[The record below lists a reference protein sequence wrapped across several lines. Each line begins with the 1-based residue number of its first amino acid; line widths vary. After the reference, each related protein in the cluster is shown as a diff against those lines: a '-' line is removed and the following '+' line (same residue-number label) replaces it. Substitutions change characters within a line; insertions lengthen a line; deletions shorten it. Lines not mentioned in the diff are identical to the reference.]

1 MRNLK
6 NVLIR
11 IANNLLPAV
20 VKGLNF
26 SNTLASPKTAIQ
38 QKQLMATHRS
48 MQHAGMPPFP
58 MQDVGFRV
66 HSQYDEDGILLFI
79 FALIGT
85 TNKKCIE
92 ICAGDGIECNTANL
106 IINHRWVGMLCDG
119 DSLRRQRAQK
129 FYSAHPDTRIWPP
142 VILGDWISRENVN
155 RIVVEHDFGGEVDL
169 LSLDMDGVDYWLW
182 DAITEV
188 SPRVV
193 VLEFNHLLGA
203 DVAVTIPY
211 DPAFVAEF
219 TPHGADYSGAS
230 LGAFVKLSKSK
241 GYRLVGVNSISTN
254 AFFVRNDI
262 ENAWLPEIDPATC
275 FAHPRAKFGMDVRY
289 QKIKDKVWEEV

>member
-1 MRNLK
+1 M
-6 NVLIR
+6 
-11 IANNLLPAV
+11 ANNLLPAV
-20 VKGLNF
+20 VKGLNL
-26 SNTLASPKTAIQ
+26 SNALASPKTAIQ
-38 QKQLMATHRS
+38 QKQLMATYRS
-48 MQHAGMPPFP
+48 MQHAGMPSVL

-106 IINHRWVGMLCDG
+106 IINHRWIGMLCDG
-119 DSLRRQRAQK
+119 DSLRRQRAGK
-129 FYSAHPDTRIWPP
+129 FYSAHPDTRTWPP
-142 VILGDWISRENVN
+142 VILGDWITRENVN
-155 RIVVEHDFGGEVDL
+155 RVIVEHDFGGEVDL
-169 LSLDMDGVDYWLW
+169 LSLDMDGVDYWVW
-182 DAITEV
+182 DAINEV

-193 VLEFNHLLGA
+193 VLEFNHLLGPV
-203 DVAVTIPY
+203 VAVTVPY
-211 DPAFVAEF
+211 NPEFVAEF

-230 LGAFVKLSKSK
+230 LAAFIKLSKAK
-241 GYRLVGVNSISTN
+241 GYRFVGVNSISTN

-262 ENAWLPEIDPATC
+262 ENDWLPEIDPSTC
-275 FAHPRAKFGMDVRY
+275 FSHPRAKFGMDLRY